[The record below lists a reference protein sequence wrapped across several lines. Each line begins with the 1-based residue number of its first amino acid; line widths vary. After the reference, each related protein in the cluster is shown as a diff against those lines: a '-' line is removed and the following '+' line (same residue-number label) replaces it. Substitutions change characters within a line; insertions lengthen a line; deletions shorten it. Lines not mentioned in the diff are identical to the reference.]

1 MVLTL
6 LGNDWKIG
14 LKWKQNSVLSR
25 RYGYEEEDIEII
37 KFLRGY
43 LGNFYHLHVGLKI
56 FVCITKKI
64 WGF

>member
-37 KFLRGY
+37 NFWGVTY
-43 LGNFYHLHVGLKI
+43 GISIIYMLG
-56 FVCITKKI
+56 
-64 WGF
+64 